1 MYDTQYGR
9 LIGVNGQVNATGIW
23 EELEGNILSTL
34 FTKTDDISYDIT
46 CQSNEINYKNV
57 IKEYIKRI
65 DNNCYIINN
74 DNQPYLSTLTI
85 NIFEYIYERYS
96 LYLLDKQYEIS
107 DVIDLSENKRIYYKS
122 SDNDFIVDIDEKY
135 IGKKLKFIFKK
146 K

>member
-1 MYDTQYGR
+1 M
-9 LIGVNGQVNATGIW
+9 
-23 EELEGNILSTL
+23 